1 MDPSRPHVA
10 LLPSAG
16 MGHLI
21 PFSRLAA
28 SLSDLCNVTMISILP
43 TVSTAE
49 SCHFNDFFN
58 SYPKIHP
65 LYFQLPPLDSS
76 AYPNADPF
84 FLRWTR
90 IRESASDI
98 FSHLLKSAQFPISAI
113 VTDIAAASAILP
125 LAKSNGISCYVLF
138 TSSAAMLSFF
148 KYFPIYH
155 DSNPVSIGNVEL
167 PGLRTVPFASLPRP
181 LHDPNHLF
189 TQSLIGNSL
198 TMVKSAGII
207 VNTFE
212 SFEPDSLAWLRGEQ
226 SPPVITVGPLPP
238 VKMAI
243 STVTTVST
251 WLDEQP
257 ERSVVYISFGS
268 RTAMSKEQ
276 IRELG
281 LGLEVSGYRFLWVI
295 KTSVVDTEDQT
306 ELSQLLGDG
315 FLERVKDRGLV
326 TKGWVEQDKVLRHKA
341 VGGFLSH
348 CGWNSVTEA
357 AMNGVRLLAWP
368 RMGDQRINADVVAR
382 SGLGLWPDN
391 WSWEGEEGLVTA
403 AEISHRVKE
412 MMSDENLLKTAQ
424 KVGEAARSTVM
435 PGKGLARLVRKFEE
449 FA

>member
-10 LLPSAG
+10 LLPSSG

-21 PFSRLAA
+21 PVTRLAA
-28 SLSDLCNVTMISILP
+28 SLSDLCNITVISILP

-49 SCHFNDFFN
+49 SHHFTDFFN

-65 LYFQLPPLDSS
+65 VNFQLPPLDSS
-76 AYPNADPF
+76 AHRNVDPF
-84 FLRWTR
+84 FLRWAR

-98 FSHLLKSAQFPISAI
+98 FSHLLKSAPSPISAI

-125 LAKSNGISCYVLF
+125 SSRSNGIPCYVLF

-148 KYFPIYH
+148 KYFPTYQG
-155 DSNPVSIGNVEL
+155 SNPVSIGNVEI
-167 PGLRTVPFASLPRP
+167 PGLRTVPVASLPRP
-181 LHDPNHLF
+181 LHDPSHSF

-198 TMVKSAGII
+198 SMVKSDGII

-226 SPPVITVGPLPP
+226 SPPVIAVGPLPP

-243 STVTTVST
+243 STVSTVFT

-276 IRELG
+276 IKELG
-281 LGLEVSGYRFLWVI
+281 LGLEASGCRFLWVI
-295 KTSVVDTEDQT
+295 KTSMVDTEDRT
-306 ELSQLLGDG
+306 ELNQLLGEG
-315 FLERVKDRGLV
+315 FLERVKERGLV
-326 TKGWVEQDKVLRHKA
+326 TKGWVEQDEVLRHKA

-357 AMNGVRLLAWP
+357 AIYGVRVLAWP
-368 RMGDQRINADVVAR
+368 RLGDQRINADVVAR
-382 SGLGLWPDN
+382 SGLGLWPEE
-391 WSWEGEEGLVTA
+391 WSWEGEESLVMA
-403 AEISHRVKE
+403 AEISNTVKE
-412 MMSDENLLKTAQ
+412 MMADEKLLKSAQ
-424 KVGEAARSTVM
+424 KVGEAAQSAAR
-435 PGKGLARLVRKFEE
+435 PDNGLAELVRKLKGFN
-449 FA
+449 

>member
-1 MDPSRPHVA
+1 MDPSRPHIA

-28 SLSDLCNVTMISILP
+28 SLSDLCTVTMISILP

-49 SCHFNDFFN
+49 SRHFTDFFN
-58 SYPKIHP
+58 SYGKIHP
-65 LYFQLPPLDSS
+65 LYFQLPPLDSL
-76 AYPNADPF
+76 AYPNTDPF

-90 IRESASDI
+90 IIETASDI
-98 FSHLLKSAQFPISAI
+98 FSHLLKSAPVPISAI
-113 VTDIAAASAILP
+113 ITDSAAASAILP
-125 LAKSNGISCYVLF
+125 LAKSNGIPCYVLF
-138 TSSAAMLSFF
+138 TSSAATLSFF
-148 KYFPIYH
+148 KYFPTYQ
-155 DSNPVSIGNVEL
+155 DSNPVSIGNVEV
-167 PGLRTVPFASLPRP
+167 PGLRTVPVASLPRP
-181 LHDPNHLF
+181 LHDPSHLF
-189 TQSLIGNSL
+189 TQTLIGNSL
-198 TMVKSAGII
+198 SMVKSDGII

-212 SFEPDSLAWLRGEQ
+212 YLEPDSLAWLRGEH
-226 SPPVITVGPLPP
+226 SPPVIAVGPLPP
-238 VKMAI
+238 VKMAT
-243 STVTTVST
+243 STVPTVPT

-257 ERSVVYISFGS
+257 ESSVVYISFGS

-281 LGLEVSGYRFLWVI
+281 LGLEASSCRFLWVI
-295 KTSVVDTEDQT
+295 KTSVVDTGDQT
-306 ELSQLLGDG
+306 ELSQLLGEG
-315 FLERVKDRGLV
+315 FLERVKDRGFV
-326 TKGWVEQDKVLRHKA
+326 TKGWVEQDDVLRHKS

-357 AMNGVRLLAWP
+357 AMHGVRVLAWP

-391 WSWEGEEGLVTA
+391 WSWEGEEGLVNA

-424 KVGEAARSTVM
+424 KVGEAARSAAM
-435 PGKGLARLVRKFEE
+435 PGKGLAELVRKFEG